1 MKKRGMMLI
10 LCALLLF
17 QLAMPSAAA
26 AKQVCFVATGEN
38 ILTLTDDTM
47 PFWYNG
53 YLYVSSSIFTG
64 VARDSLNISRVYNKT
79 MSQVVL
85 YSEGNALLFDMN
97 MRYAQDVEGN
107 IYRPGGVRRNGNL
120 YVPASVVA
128 EFFGLQY
135 SFIEVPRGHLVW
147 LRRPDSLQ
155 IQDTLFADAAS
166 FAMEE
171 KYSEYIKAQE
181 ATAPQEPDV
190 EEPVVVPEITGKVM
204 YLCIRAGEDTKVL
217 LDVLDRYDAQA
228 AFFCDLEFLETEG
241 GLLRRMTA
249 TGQAI
254 GLLVDAADPERTVE
268 EQLELG
274 NQILERA
281 TCGRTRLVQV
291 ENGREQDV
299 EAAKA
304 AGYRCLDADLDR
316 SGYSLRTQTHAENLR
331 QRLTNRRSG
340 VVVWLGDTVGGTG
353 LRAFLGAATEAE
365 DRCLAWTE
373 TA

>member
-1 MKKRGMMLI
+1 MKKRGVMLV
-10 LCALLLF
+10 LCVLMLF
-17 QLAMPSAAA
+17 QLALPPARAAG
-26 AKQVCFVATGEN
+26 QVCFVATGEN

-53 YLYVSSSIFTG
+53 YLYISSSIFTG

-85 YSEGNALLFDMN
+85 YSEGNALLFDID
-97 MRYAQDVEGN
+97 MRYAQDVNGN
-107 IYRPGGVRRNGNL
+107 VYHPGGVWRNGNL

-128 EFFGLQY
+128 KFFALQY

-155 IQDTLFADAAS
+155 IQDALFADAAS

-181 ATAPQEPDV
+181 AAVLPEPDAGISTA
-190 EEPVVVPEITGKVM
+190 PEITGKVM
-204 YLCIRAGEDTKVL
+204 YLCVRAHEDTQTL
-217 LDVLDRYDAQA
+217 LDALDRYDAQA
-228 AFFCDLEFLETEG
+228 AFFCDLDFLEMEG
-241 GLLRRMTA
+241 ALLRRMTA
-249 TGQAI
+249 TGQTI

-274 NQILERA
+274 NQALERA
-281 TCGRTRLVQV
+281 TCGRTRLVRI
-291 ENGREQDV
+291 ENAKEQDE
-299 EAAKA
+299 EAASK
-304 AGYRCLDADLDR
+304 AGYRCLNEDLDR
-316 SGYSLRTQTHAENLR
+316 SGYSLRTQTHADSLR
-331 QRLTNRRSG
+331 QRLANRRSG
-340 VVVWLGDTVGGTG
+340 SVVWLGETVSGTG
-353 LRAFLGAATEAE
+353 LRAFLSAATEAE
-365 DRCLAWTE
+365 DHCLAWTE